1 MNNWKGRLRDILEGK
16 IEDESEAPVLEER
29 IEEKAEVHVT
39 SFIENS
45 VLPAFRELSAELEK
59 HKRCS
64 VIDVDEQ
71 KTEAS
76 LKVYFQDAEEFYYA
90 VRGRTYQKG
99 DFAFPQHAETQN
111 ESSLEAEVI
120 LRSGSHH
127 MGDINSF
134 SMDDIIKDFLD
145 EYSKWA
151 KF

>member
-1 MNNWKGRLRDILEGK
+1 MKNWKDRLKDILKGK
-16 IEDESEAPVLEER
+16 IEEGSEAPIPGER
-29 IEEKAEVHVT
+29 TGEMAEVYIT

-59 HKRCS
+59 HKRCP

-76 LKVYFQDAEEFYYA
+76 LTVYFQEAEEFYYA
-90 VRGRTYQKG
+90 VRGRAYQKG
-99 DFAFPQHAETQN
+99 DFAFPQHAETQE
-111 ESSLEAEVI
+111 ESSLEAEVV